1 MEIKP
6 ETVSL
11 LVADVQTMAMLFDLD
26 PRRIQQLA
34 KEDILV
40 KHKQNS
46 YKVFQSLINYLNWLR
61 RNPKKKNDFDI
72 NEPDDGEKISLEK
85 EQALLARSKREAQVM
100 ANEKMRGN
108 LVEISEVEEFN
119 KAIAL
124 LFIRALDSFEARLT
138 PEITTVTQCDDS
150 LIRPLI
156 AKECRLTRIETAD
169 KLLTF
174 NQNQT

>member
-108 LVEISEVEEFN
+108 LVDIEEVREFN
-119 KAIAL
+119 NAIAL
-124 LFIRALDSFEARLT
+124 LFIQALDAFEARIA
-138 PEITTVTQCDDS
+138 PEIATVTQSDPS
-150 LIRPLI
+150 LIRPIIRHEVRI
-156 AKECRLTRIETAD
+156 ARQETAD

-174 NQNQT
+174 NQN